1 MRKLLIAVIALG
13 LFVSPA
19 SAKEKNDEGLSK
31 DFSIGEYKESGD
43 HVDVL
48 VNSVITSTHDEDKYI
63 PLHIGVGV
71 RQHPSP
77 LLITRKT
84 FVLSDDTGKS
94 YAMASKNEIMNDYGK
109 ITQDVALMKRMPLVI
124 ANLYTGE
131 TPRALNFYPYI
142 GPGPGTDGG
151 ELPPFS
157 WFQTLIYFPMP
168 QAGLDGILKL
178 TMKCEGLD
186 EPIVVTFK
194 VPLKKRHKDKD
205 K

>member
-1 MRKLLIAVIALG
+1 MKRLLIAVAVIG
-13 LFVSPA
+13 LVVSPA
-19 SAKEKNDEGLSK
+19 PAKTKNDEGLSK

-48 VNSVITSTHDEDKYI
+48 VNTVVTSTHDGDAYI

-77 LLITRKT
+77 LVITRET

-94 YAMASKNEIMNDYGK
+94 YPMASKDEIMNDYGK
-109 ITQDVALMKRMPLVI
+109 ITQDVALIKRMPLVI

-131 TPRALNFYPYI
+131 TPRVLNFYPYI

-168 QAGLDGILKL
+168 EAGLDGILKL

-194 VPLKKRHKDKD
+194 VPLKHRHKDKG